1 MNILTK
7 ISIVILVVLILAATP
22 IFISQAT
29 TPPNYRFHYEKEYA
43 QRVAAEELARQA
55 NFAAQRASQ
64 QHNRLKQDAATDR
77 TQASS
82 KIEGIERQLAASKR
96 DNANLQNDV
105 TKIRGDLG
113 KLQAEYKAV
122 EARRVLLTGQLDDL
136 RKKYLKLTED
146 YRAESEKR
154 KEKEADNRRLELVA
168 GVLRHELENCR
179 HTIAELDKKL
189 KEVMEML
196 PPDMR
201 RKLLAGEKAPEPIPD
216 RPIEGTLT
224 AITDDVGSINVGS
237 AKGVKQGMKLIIF
250 RGEKFVAHFKV
261 SEVDIN
267 ESVGVVVD
275 RQVDPMQGDKVMS
288 RSKR

>member
-29 TPPNYRFHYEKEYA
+29 LPPNYRDAFNKEHLA
-43 QRVAAEELARQA
+43 RVAAEEQTRQA
-55 NFAAQRASQ
+55 MFATQRANQ
-64 QHNRLKQDAATDR
+64 KYDRVKKDATDYR
-77 TQASS
+77 REASLN
-82 KIEGIERQLAASKR
+82 IEGLEGRLAASKR

-113 KLQAEYKAV
+113 KLKEQYDAIEK
-122 EARRVLLTGQLDDL
+122 RRVLLSDQLKDL
-136 RKKYLKLTED
+136 RTKYLKLTDD

-168 GVLRHELENCR
+168 GVLRHELENR
-179 HTIAELDKKL
+179 RQTIAELDKKIKYL
-189 KEVMEML
+189 EDLL
-196 PPDMR
+196 PPELR
-201 RKLLAGEKAPEPIPD
+201 GKLAKETTVEPIPD

-224 AITDDVGSINVGS
+224 AISDDVGSINVGS
-237 AKGVKQGMKLIIF
+237 AKGVKQGMRLIIF
-250 RGEKFVAHFKV
+250 RGDKFVAHFKV

-267 ESVGVVVD
+267 ESVGIVVD
-275 RQVDPMQGDKVMS
+275 RQADPVQGDKVMS
-288 RSKR
+288 RK

>member
-1 MNILTK
+1 LNILTK

-22 IFISQAT
+22 IIINQAT
-29 TPPNYRFHYEKEYA
+29 TVPNYRLHYEKEVQ
-43 QRVAAEELARQA
+43 QRVAAEEQTRQA
-55 NFAAQRASQ
+55 NFAAQRANQ
-64 QHNRLKQDAATDR
+64 KYNRLKRDATTDR

-82 KIEGIERQLAASKR
+82 KIEDLERQLAASKR
-96 DNANLQNDV
+96 DGANLQNDV

-113 KLQAEYKAV
+113 KMKEQYKAV
-122 EARRVLLTGQLDDL
+122 EERRVLLSGQLDDL

-168 GVLRHELENCR
+168 GVLRHELENR
-179 HTIAELDKKL
+179 RQTIEELDKKL
-189 KEVMEML
+189 RELQDLLTPEQ
-196 PPDMR
+196 R
-201 RKLLAGEKAPEPIPD
+201 RKLASDEKTPDPIPD

-224 AITDDVGSINVGS
+224 ALTDDVGSINVGS

-250 RGEKFVAHFKV
+250 RGGKFVAHFKV

-267 ESVGVVVD
+267 ESVGIVID
-275 RQVDPMQGDKVMS
+275 RQVDPIKGDKVMS
-288 RSKR
+288 RGR